1 MIEPEVCAPS
11 KIKKEFTCYTK
22 KDLRK
27 LKYKYNKTFK
37 QKINAMRP
45 QDIWLELV
53 RKLECKKESCIA
65 QKLGEPL
72 ERFSPKQPAKWKQN
86 KNEWLSSDEITK
98 VLVQY
103 EKTYPE
109 FLYIGPSPSDF
120 YFLQNGRCVW
130 EELCR
135 FDVHNVGN
143 KTKVGIVFN
152 LDEHSGGGTHWVA
165 VFMDL
170 IRKKM
175 YYFDSTGEKIH
186 KNIRKFFEKVKGQ
199 DSQYVLIQNS
209 PVEHQFGNTE
219 CGMYVLF
226 FIIIMLHTND
236 FSLFKRKQTF
246 SDKGMERLR
255 GVFFNT

>member
-11 KIKKEFTCYTK
+11 KIKKVFTCYTK
-22 KDLRK
+22 RDLK
-27 LKYKYNKTFK
+27 KFKGKYNRTHRM
-37 QKINAMRP
+37 KIRAKKP
-45 QDIWLELV
+45 KDIWMSLLN
-53 RKLECKKESCIA
+53 RLDCNKESCIA
-65 QKLGEPL
+65 TQLGEPS
-72 ERFSPKQPAKWKQN
+72 ERFSPKQPEQWKRN
-86 KNEWLSSDEITK
+86 KNEWLSSDEITN
-98 VLVQY
+98 VLEQY

-109 FLYIGPSPSDF
+109 FLYMGPSPSDF
-120 YFLQNGRCVW
+120 YFLENGRCVW

-135 FDVHNVGN
+135 FDVRTVT

-165 VFMDL
+165 IFMD
-170 IRKKM
+170 IKKKKM

-186 KNIRKFFEKVKGQ
+186 PNIYKFYEKVKEQ
-199 DSQYVLIQNS
+199 DPDYVLIQNA

-226 FIIIMLHTND
+226 FIIIMLHTNN
-236 FSLFKRKQTF
+236 FSLFKRKATF

-255 GVFFNT
+255 SVFFNT